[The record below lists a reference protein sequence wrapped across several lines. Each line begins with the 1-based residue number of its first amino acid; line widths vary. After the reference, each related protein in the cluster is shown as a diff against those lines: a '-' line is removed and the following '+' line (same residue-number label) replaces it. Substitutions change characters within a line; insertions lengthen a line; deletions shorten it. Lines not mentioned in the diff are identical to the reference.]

1 MGQEREERKEAIANG
16 ELEPE
21 DEEEEE
27 EEEEDGAE
35 DGMVAIKKIERA
47 FEHKIFAQRTLR
59 ELKIQR
65 LLHHENILSI

>member
-1 MGQEREERKEAIANG
+1 MDE
-16 ELEPE
+16 E
-21 DEEEEE
+21 DEEEDD
-27 EEEEDGAE
+27 EEEDTTE

-65 LLHHENILSI
+65 LL